1 MDDLV
6 GVADAD
12 AEPTDEQVQVPPAE
26 ESPVP
31 DVGRQGAQE
40 TLIIS
45 RSAED
50 EVLAVPEHPGHESED
65 SQVHLPGA
73 GAPLD
78 LVSESFDHGQDG
90 GLRAIEEELLIHQL
104 LSHHHE
110 LLDLDSQL
118 LQRRLRVMLE
128 LASSLAL
135 PELHLELDGEVV
147 GDLDLQVRQQA
158 ALAFMLG
165 HEFEEGESQHAGD
178 AAVLELF
185 RLISQDLADA
195 VEMTGNRALLHG
207 ERLAELIHQLSAAF
221 DVDFHMHPHTEILGL
236 ERLQLYRVLDE
247 HFED

>member
-12 AEPTDEQVQVPPAE
+12 AESTDEQVQVLPAE

-40 TLIIS
+40 TLIVAGS
-45 RSAED
+45 SED
-50 EVLAVPEHPGHESED
+50 EVLAIPEHGGHEAKD
-65 SQVHLPGA
+65 PQVHLPGA
-73 GAPLD
+73 SISLD
-78 LVSESFDHGQDG
+78 LGSESFDHGQDG
-90 GLRAIEEELLIHQL
+90 GLRAIEEEVLIHQL
-104 LSHHHE
+104 LPDHHH

-118 LQRRLRVMLE
+118 FQRWLRVMLE
-128 LASSLAL
+128 LVSSLAF
-135 PELHLELDGEVV
+135 PELHLEVDGEVFV
-147 GDLDLQVRQQA
+147 DLDLQVRQQA

-165 HEFEEGESQHAGD
+165 HELEKGESKHAGD
-178 AAVLELF
+178 AAVHELF

-195 VEMTGNRALLHG
+195 VEMTGNRALLLC

-221 DVDFHMHPHTEILGL
+221 YVNVHIHPHTEILEL
-236 ERLQLYRVLDE
+236 ERLQLHRVLDE